1 VLSDDVDAAEEDAVT
16 KVADSVGV
24 GELDSSPEED
34 ADRIPDDDEASDPD
48 AVLEAEMLLEP
59 EISLN
64 EKLSLTGNERPLD
77 DELSAEV
84 IGITVGNAVI
94 LPPNP
99 RFKEDGMSVEVTIK
113 LASELTSLTGE
124 DVADDDSLPPKPRPR
139 EFGST
144 VELAL
149 MINESID
156 ELTGKKIDETS
167 VAELKSD
174 ELPPEKIGKPP
185 GYPSS
190 QGSDK

>member
-1 VLSDDVDAAEEDAVT
+1 M
-16 KVADSVGV
+16 
-24 GELDSSPEED
+24 P
-34 ADRIPDDDEASDPD
+34 DDEASDPD
-48 AVLEAEMLLEP
+48 AVLEAETILEA
-59 EISLN
+59 EVSLN
-64 EKLSLTGNERPLD
+64 EKLSLTDNEKPLD
-77 DELSAEV
+77 DELSTEV
-84 IGITVGNAVI
+84 IGITVANVVI

-99 RFKEDGMSVEVTIK
+99 RSKEDGMSV
-113 LASELTSLTGE
+113 E
-124 DVADDDSLPPKPRPR
+124 DVADDDSLPPKPKPR

-149 MINESID
+149 MINES
-156 ELTGKKIDETS
+156 IDETS

>member
-1 VLSDDVDAAEEDAVT
+1 M
-16 KVADSVGV
+16 
-24 GELDSSPEED
+24 P
-34 ADRIPDDDEASDPD
+34 DDEASDPD
-48 AVLEAEMLLEP
+48 AVLEAETILEA

-64 EKLSLTGNERPLD
+64 EKLSLTDNEKPLD
-77 DELSAEV
+77 DELSTEV
-84 IGITVGNAVI
+84 IGITVANVVI

-99 RFKEDGMSVEVTIK
+99 RSKEDGMSV
-113 LASELTSLTGE
+113 E
-124 DVADDDSLPPKPRPR
+124 DVADDDSLPPKPKPR

-149 MINESID
+149 MINESVD